1 MREPPAPPL
10 TFEGVIGYAV
20 SEPEEAVHFFEH
32 TLGLQLAAADG
43 PLRMYALGES
53 LTIAVDVTGA
63 SAGEAPYLLFSTPDL
78 TAAAE
83 HFLERGCNVKELPWA
98 TGSGFLARTPEG
110 HTVCV
115 VDEEAM
121 GGPDSPSSA

>member
-1 MREPPAPPL
+1 MMPEGL
-10 TFEGVIGYAV
+10 TFEGVIGYNA

-32 TLGLQLAAADG
+32 TLGLPLAAADG
-43 PLRMYALGES
+43 PLRMYQLGEA

-63 SAGEAPYLLFSTPDL
+63 SAGEPPYLLFSTRDL
-78 TAAAE
+78 TTAAE
-83 HFLERGCNVKELPWA
+83 HFLERGCHVKELPWA

-115 VDEEAM
+115 VDDEAM
-121 GGPDSPSSA
+121 GGGDGGGDA